1 MRGLSNGAIAVLIA
15 LLSLLAVA
23 IYILFAG
30 WDTGG
35 GEPVSTSGYIAMGL
49 GIFFTLVVGVGL
61 MSLIFYSNRHGRD

>member
-1 MRGLSNGAIAVLIA
+1 MAVLVA
-15 LLSLLAVA
+15 LVSLLAVA

-35 GEPVSTSGYIAMGL
+35 GGEPISTNGYIAMGL
-49 GIFFTLVVGVGL
+49 GIFFTLAIGIGL